1 MLWSRFCTSMGML
14 SYCEDTRDRPVEGAP
29 WRPTSCALTARL
41 FIMVRQKRPWRG
53 VPSDACATWQAHGR
67 HPVHGV
73 SMRSSLQLEIVRQEI
88 CVSALLCVP
97 SMFGSRFILMN
108 LV

>member
-1 MLWSRFCTSMGML
+1 MEADVVCAHGAL
-14 SYCEDTRDRPVEGAP
+14 VHHGAP
-29 WRPTSCALTARL
+29 EEAVARRPTR
-41 FIMVRQKRPWRG
+41 RG

-88 CVSALLCVP
+88 CVSALSCVP

>member
-53 VPSDACATWQAHGR
+53 ARHAAACRPMHVPRGRRTAAT
-67 HPVHGV
+67 
-73 SMRSSLQLEIVRQEI
+73 LQLEIVRQEI

>member
-53 VPSDACATWQAHGR
+53 ARHAAACRVACARPPPGAWG
-67 HPVHGV
+67 
-73 SMRSSLQLEIVRQEI
+73 SMRSLQLEIVRQEI
-88 CVSALLCVP
+88 CVSAPSCVP